1 MKYEFPT
8 IGQAKKIDLPEDKKL
23 GFGKIMAPWMSVATY
38 TEGQGWHDLAV
49 VPYGP
54 FMIEPAAS
62 VLHYGQEMFEG
73 LKAFRRPDG
82 SIWTFRP
89 DMNWKRII
97 NTNKRLV
104 MPEIPEEM
112 FYESVRAGVLANEE
126 YVPKSEGTSL
136 YVRPFMIATE
146 PFLGVHVS
154 KEYKYFVIF
163 SPVASYYAAGTKPV
177 DLYVETV
184 YSRAADGG
192 TGFAKTSGNYAA
204 SLLSQVLAEQ
214 RGYAQVLW
222 TDSSTHTYAEEIGTS
237 NAFFIIDGTVIT
249 APLNGTILPGIT
261 RDSVLTILRD
271 WGIPVEERPIKID
284 EIFEAS
290 KAGKLDEMFATGTAA
305 VVSPVG
311 HLDRNG
317 EIITIANNEIGPIA
331 AKLYDAI
338 NAIRVGTA
346 PDTHNWMVRLK

>member
-1 MKYEFPT
+1 MKYEFPI
-8 IGQAKKIDLPEDKKL
+8 IGQAKTIALPEDSKL

-89 DMNWKRII
+89 DMNAKRAIR
-97 NTNKRLV
+97 TNERLV
-104 MPEIPEEM
+104 MPPVPEEM
-112 FYESVRAGVLANEE
+112 FFESVRAGVLANADC
-126 YVPKSEGTSL
+126 VPKSEGTSL
-136 YVRPFMIATE
+136 YIRPFMIATE

-177 DLYVETV
+177 DLYVEMT
-184 YSRAADGG
+184 YSRASDGG

-214 RGYAQVLW
+214 RGCAQVLW
-222 TDSSTHTYAEEIGTS
+222 TDGSTHTYAEEIGTS
-237 NAFFIIDGTVIT
+237 NAFFIIDGEVIT

-261 RDSVLTILRD
+261 RDSVLTLLRD
-271 WGIPVEERPIKID
+271 WGYRVSERPIKVD

-290 KAGKLDEMFATGTAA
+290 RNGKLDEMFATGTAA
-305 VVSPVG
+305 VISPVG
-311 HLDRNG
+311 HLTREG
-317 EIITIANNEIGPIA
+317 ETITISNNEIGPVA
-331 AKLYDAI
+331 SKLYDAI

-346 PDTHNWMVRLK
+346 PDTHNWMVELR